1 MFNQSFFFH
10 GGYNKERGDYN
21 KMKCKINYFSW
32 NKISKSLSFDK
43 IKMSV
48 KPIKERI
55 DYGSKSF

>member
-1 MFNQSFFFH
+1 
-10 GGYNKERGDYN
+10 
-21 KMKCKINYFSW
+21 MKCKINYFSW

-43 IKMSV
+43 IKMNV